1 MPKFNSSAERQMVA
15 CSVWLHIGFI
25 GACGLAAGLLLLLAG
40 EANRPW
46 ALCLVS
52 LGGAL
57 AAIGWRRGLIVI
69 ENPELPPAV
78 VTEPRAGST
87 VRASP
92 NRTERGAI
100 AAFSSMAL
108 QSNRRC
114 DHDARRS
121 TLR

>member
-1 MPKFNSSAERQMVA
+1 MPRFNSSAERQLVA
-15 CSVWLHIGFI
+15 CSLWLHIGFI
-25 GACGLAAGLLLLLAG
+25 GACGLAAGLLLLLGG
-40 EANRPW
+40 EANWPW

-52 LGGAL
+52 LGGTL

-78 VTEPRAGST
+78 AAEPRAGST

-100 AAFSSMAL
+100 AAFSPMAL
-108 QSNRRC
+108 KSNRSC
-114 DHDARRS
+114 DDDACRS